1 VSTFS
6 IVELEFKPETVEA
19 VKVRFKDVLGDTR
32 SFGGCQSI
40 DVLQDLDENAK
51 MVLYMEWD
59 SIDDHKRYIAWR
71 FESGT
76 LVDLLEALA
85 KPQVVRYFDR
95 VDA

>member
-1 VSTFS
+1 
-6 IVELEFKPETVEA
+6 
-19 VKVRFKDVLGDTR
+19 
-32 SFGGCQSI
+32 
-40 DVLQDLDENAK
+40 

-59 SIDDHKRYIAWR
+59 SIDDHKKYIAWR